1 MEFYLSLLTL
11 FGFRILLGLS
21 AYVVIL
27 TGQISMAQA
36 GFYALGAY
44 TAGAATS
51 MWGWPIGLAVL
62 LGALVGGGFG
72 FLVGFPALRVRGL
85 FLVIAT
91 LAFTEIVRMVFL
103 NLKYTIRVG
112 DRTVGPDGAEGFRG
126 ITYYY
131 QNGWSS
137 LEIVAFTWAFVL
149 LTLLAFWL
157 MDRSRAGAVLRA
169 VGEDE
174 LAASS
179 VGINLTAAKVSAMTA
194 GGFVA
199 GLAGGLYAHY
209 ASYVSQE
216 DFGVLLATF
225 AIAYALI
232 GGTGSVLGPIAG
244 VAFFSLLV
252 DGLRLLGDWRNLLFG
267 LLIVVMMNLR
277 PHGIIDV
284 GLVRRLGFRFRPGPT
299 RADARANA
307 RD

>member
-1 MEFYLSLLTL
+1 VEFYLSLLTL

-27 TGQISMAQA
+27 TGQISLAQA

-51 MWGWPIGLAVL
+51 MWGWPIFPAIL
-62 LGALVGGGFG
+62 LGGLVGGLFG
-72 FLVGFPALRVRGL
+72 LLVGFPALRVRGL

-103 NLKYTIRVG
+103 NLKYTIHVG
-112 DRTVGPDGAEGFRG
+112 NRTIGPAGAEGFRG
-126 ITYYY
+126 ITHYF

-137 LEIVAFTWAFVL
+137 LQIVAFTWFFVL
-149 LTLLAFWL
+149 VVLLAFWL

-179 VGINLTAAKVSAMTA
+179 VGINLTAAKVTAMTA

-199 GLAGGLYAHY
+199 GLAGALYAHY
-209 ASYVSQE
+209 ATYVSQE

-232 GGTGSVLGPIAG
+232 GGAGSVLGPIAG
-244 VAFFSLLV
+244 VLFFSLLI
-252 DGLRLLGDWRNLLFG
+252 DGLRFLGDWRNLLFG
-267 LLIVVMMNLR
+267 VLIVAMMNLR

-284 GLVRRLGFRFRPGPT
+284 GLVRRVRALLRPARG
-299 RADARANA
+299 RAYAGD
-307 RD
+307 

>member
-27 TGQISMAQA
+27 TGQISLAQA

-44 TAGAATS
+44 TAGAASS
-51 MWGWPIGLAVL
+51 MWGWPIFPAIL
-62 LGALVGGGFG
+62 LGGLVGGLFG

-103 NLKYTIRVG
+103 NLKYTIRIG
-112 DRTVGPDGAEGFRG
+112 DRTIGPAAAEGFRG
-126 ITYYY
+126 ITYYF

-137 LEIVAFTWAFVL
+137 LQIVGFTWIFVL
-149 LTLLAFWL
+149 AVLLAFWL

-179 VGINLTAAKVSAMTA
+179 VGINLTAAKVAAMTA

-199 GLAGGLYAHY
+199 GLAGALYAHY
-209 ASYVSQE
+209 ATYVSQE

-244 VAFFSLLV
+244 VLFFSLLI
-252 DGLRLLGDWRNLLFG
+252 DGLRFLGDWRNLLFG
-267 LLIVVMMNLR
+267 VLIVAMMNLR

-284 GLVRRLGFRFRPGPT
+284 GLVRRVASLLRPGGG
-299 RADARANA
+299 RAYAGD
-307 RD
+307 

>member
-1 MEFYLSLLTL
+1 MEFYWSLLTL

-44 TAGAATS
+44 TAGAAS
-51 MWGWPIGLAVL
+51 AIWGWPIVPAIL
-62 LGALVGGGFG
+62 LGGLVGGIFG

-103 NLKYTIRVG
+103 NLRYTIRVG
-112 DRTVGPDGAEGFRG
+112 DRTIGPAAAEGFRG
-126 ITYYY
+126 ITYYFE
-131 QNGWSS
+131 NGWSS
-137 LEIVAFTWAFVL
+137 VQIVAFTWVFVL
-149 LTLLAFWL
+149 LVLLGFWL

-174 LAASS
+174 LAAAS
-179 VGINLTAAKVSAMTA
+179 VGINLTTAKVAAMTA
-194 GGFVA
+194 GGLVA
-199 GLAGGLYAHY
+199 GLAGALYAHY
-209 ASYVSQE
+209 ATYVSQE

-225 AIAYALI
+225 AIAYPLI

-244 VAFFSLLV
+244 VLFFSALI
-252 DGLRLLGDWRNLLFG
+252 DGLRFLGDWRNLLFG
-267 LLIVVMMNLR
+267 VLIVAMMNLR
-277 PHGIIDV
+277 PHGIVDAA
-284 GLVRRLGFRFRPGPT
+284 LVRRLTLRRGARPRPVH
-299 RADARANA
+299 ALD
-307 RD
+307 

>member
-1 MEFYLSLLTL
+1 MDFYVSLLTL

-27 TGQISMAQA
+27 TGQISLAQA

-44 TAGAATS
+44 SAGAATAL
-51 MWGWPIGLAVL
+51 WGWPIVPAIL
-62 LGALVGGGFG
+62 LGAVVGGFFG

-112 DRTVGPDGAEGFRG
+112 DRTIGPAAGEGFRG
-126 ITYYY
+126 ITYYFEH
-131 QNGWSS
+131 GWSGLHILS
-137 LEIVAFTWAFVL
+137 FTWLFVAAVL
-149 LTLLAFWL
+149 LGLWL

-179 VGINLTAAKVSAMTA
+179 VGINLTAAKVSAMTL

-199 GLAGGLYAHY
+199 GMAGALYAHY

-225 AIAYALI
+225 AIAYALV
-232 GGTGSVLGPIAG
+232 GGTGGVLGPVAG
-244 VAFFSLLV
+244 VLFFSLLI
-252 DGLRLLGDWRNLLFG
+252 DGLRFLGDWRNLLFG
-267 LLIVVMMNLR
+267 VLIVAMMNLR
-277 PHGIIDV
+277 PHGLVDA
-284 GLVRRLGFRFRPGPT
+284 GLVRRLAGLRG
-299 RADARANA
+299 RASGTA
-307 RD
+307 

>member
-1 MEFYLSLLTL
+1 VEFYWSLLTL

-44 TAGAATS
+44 TAGAATAL
-51 MWGWPIGLAVL
+51 WGWPIVPAIVAGAV
-62 LGALVGGGFG
+62 VGGVFG

-91 LAFTEIVRMVFL
+91 LAFTEIVRLIFL
-103 NLKYTIRVG
+103 NLRYTVRIG
-112 DRTVGPDGAEGFRG
+112 DLTVGPSGAEGFRH

-131 QNGWSS
+131 QHGWST
-137 LEIVAFTWAFVL
+137 LQIVAFTWAFVL
-149 LTLLAFWL
+149 LALLAFWL

-174 LAASS
+174 LAAAS
-179 VGINLTAAKVSAMTA
+179 VGIDLTRAKVAAMTA

-209 ASYVSQE
+209 ATYVSQE
-216 DFGVLLATF
+216 DFGVLLAAF
-225 AIAYALI
+225 AIAYPLV
-232 GGTGSVLGPIAG
+232 GGTGSVLGPVAG
-244 VAFFSLLV
+244 VLFFSLLI
-252 DGLRLLGDWRNLLFG
+252 DGLRFLGDWRNLFFG
-267 LLIVVMMNLR
+267 VLIILMMNLR
-277 PHGIIDV
+277 PHGIVDV
-284 GLVRRLGFRFRPGPT
+284 GVVRRLGRAWSARRRP
-299 RADARANA
+299 AHAVH
-307 RD
+307 

>member
-1 MEFYLSLLTL
+1 VEFYLSLLTL

-21 AYVVIL
+21 AWVVIL

-44 TAGAATS
+44 TAGAATAI
-51 MWGWPIGLAVL
+51 WGWPIGGAIL
-62 LGALVGGGFG
+62 LGALVGGVFG

-103 NLKYTIRVG
+103 NLTYTVRIG
-112 DRTVGPDGAEGFRG
+112 GLTVGPSGAEGFRG
-126 ITYYY
+126 ITYYF
-131 QNGWSS
+131 QNGWTSR
-137 LEIVAFTWAFVL
+137 EIVAFTWLFVL
-149 LTLLAFWL
+149 LALLGFWL

-174 LAASS
+174 LAAAS
-179 VGINLTAAKVSAMTA
+179 VGINLTAVKVAAMTA
-194 GGFVA
+194 GGSVA
-199 GLAGGLYAHY
+199 GLAGALYAHY
-209 ASYVSQE
+209 ATYVSQE

-244 VAFFSLLV
+244 VLFFSALI
-252 DGLRLLGDWRNLLFG
+252 DGLRFLGDWRNLLFG
-267 LLIVVMMNLR
+267 VLIVAMMNLR

-284 GLVRRLGFRFRPGPT
+284 ALVRRLRRGLGFRAVAHAGR
-299 RADARANA
+299 
-307 RD
+307 

>member
-1 MEFYLSLLTL
+1 MEFYFSLLTL

-44 TAGAATS
+44 TAGAASS
-51 MWGWPIGLAVL
+51 MWGWPIFPAIL
-62 LGALVGGGFG
+62 LGGLVGGLFG
-72 FLVGFPALRVRGL
+72 FLVGFPALRVHGL

-112 DRTVGPDGAEGFRG
+112 DRTIGPAAAEGFRG
-126 ITYYY
+126 ITYYF

-137 LEIVAFTWAFVL
+137 LQIVGFTWLFVL
-149 LTLLAFWL
+149 AVLLAFWL

-179 VGINLTAAKVSAMTA
+179 VGINLTAAKVAAMTA

-199 GLAGGLYAHY
+199 GLAGALYAHY
-209 ASYVSQE
+209 ATYVSQE

-244 VAFFSLLV
+244 VLFFALLI
-252 DGLRLLGDWRNLLFG
+252 DGLRFLGDWRNLLFG
-267 LLIVVMMNLR
+267 VLIVAMMNLR

-284 GLVRRLGFRFRPGPT
+284 GLVRRVASLLRPAGG
-299 RADARANA
+299 RAYAGD
-307 RD
+307 

>member
-27 TGQISMAQA
+27 TGQISLAQA

-44 TAGAATS
+44 TAGAASS
-51 MWGWPIGLAVL
+51 MWGWPIFPAIL
-62 LGALVGGGFG
+62 LGGLVGGLFG
-72 FLVGFPALRVRGL
+72 LLVGFPALRVRGL

-103 NLKYTIRVG
+103 NLKYTIQIG
-112 DRTVGPDGAEGFRG
+112 DRTIGPAAAEGFRG
-126 ITYYY
+126 ITYYF

-137 LEIVAFTWAFVL
+137 LQIVGFTWIFVL
-149 LTLLAFWL
+149 AVLLAFWL

-179 VGINLTAAKVSAMTA
+179 VGINLTAAKVAAMTA

-199 GLAGGLYAHY
+199 GLAGALYAHY
-209 ASYVSQE
+209 ATYVSQE

-225 AIAYALI
+225 AIAYALV

-244 VAFFSLLV
+244 VLFFSLLI
-252 DGLRLLGDWRNLLFG
+252 DGLRFLGDWRNLLFG
-267 LLIVVMMNLR
+267 VLIVAMMNLR

-284 GLVRRLGFRFRPGPT
+284 GLVRRVASLLRPGGG
-299 RADARANA
+299 RAYAGD
-307 RD
+307 

>member
-1 MEFYLSLLTL
+1 VEFYLSLLTL

-44 TAGAATS
+44 TGGAATALF
-51 MWGWPIGLAVL
+51 GWPILPAIALGGLV
-62 LGALVGGGFG
+62 GALFG

-85 FLVIAT
+85 FLVVAT

-103 NLKYTIRVG
+103 NLRYTIRVG
-112 DRTVGPDGAEGFRG
+112 ALNVGPSGAEGFRG

-137 LEIVAFTWAFVL
+137 LWIVAFTWLFVL
-149 LTLLAFWL
+149 AVLAAFWL
-157 MDRSRAGAVLRA
+157 IDRSRAGAVLRA

-174 LAASS
+174 LAAAS
-179 VGINLTAAKVSAMTA
+179 VGINLTQVKVAAMAA
-194 GGFVA
+194 GGLVA
-199 GLAGGLYAHY
+199 GLAGALYAHY
-209 ASYVSQE
+209 ATYVSQE

-225 AIAYALI
+225 AVAYALV

-244 VAFFSLLV
+244 VLFFSLLV
-252 DGLRLLGDWRNLLFG
+252 DGLRFLGDWRNLLFG
-267 LLIVVMMNLR
+267 LLIVAMMNLR
-277 PHGIIDV
+277 PHGIVDAT
-284 GLVRRLGFRFRPGPT
+284 LVRRLAPG
-299 RADARANA
+299 RRRRQALADART
-307 RD
+307 

>member
-1 MEFYLSLLTL
+1 VEFYLSLLTL

-27 TGQISMAQA
+27 TGQISLAQA

-51 MWGWPIGLAVL
+51 MWGWPIFPAIL
-62 LGALVGGGFG
+62 LGGLVGGLFG
-72 FLVGFPALRVRGL
+72 LLVGFPALRVRGL

-112 DRTVGPDGAEGFRG
+112 DRTIGPAGAEGFRG
-126 ITYYY
+126 ITHYF

-137 LEIVAFTWAFVL
+137 LQIVAFTWFFVL
-149 LTLLAFWL
+149 VVLLAFWL
-157 MDRSRAGAVLRA
+157 VDRSRAGAVLRA

-179 VGINLTAAKVSAMTA
+179 VGINLTAAKVTAMTA

-199 GLAGGLYAHY
+199 GLAGALYAHY
-209 ASYVSQE
+209 ATYVSQE

-244 VAFFSLLV
+244 VLFFSLLI
-252 DGLRLLGDWRNLLFG
+252 DGLRFLGDWRNLLFG
-267 LLIVVMMNLR
+267 VLIVAMMNLR

-284 GLVRRLGFRFRPGPT
+284 GLVRRVRALLRPAGR
-299 RADARANA
+299 RAYAGD
-307 RD
+307 

>member
-27 TGQISMAQA
+27 TGQISLAQA

-44 TAGAATS
+44 TAGAASS
-51 MWGWPIGLAVL
+51 MWGWPIFPAIL
-62 LGALVGGGFG
+62 LGGLVGGLFG
-72 FLVGFPALRVRGL
+72 LLVGFPALRVRGL

-103 NLKYTIRVG
+103 NLKYTIRIG
-112 DRTVGPDGAEGFRG
+112 DRTIGPAAAEGFRG
-126 ITYYY
+126 ITYYF

-137 LEIVAFTWAFVL
+137 LQIVGFTWIFVL
-149 LTLLAFWL
+149 AVLLIFWL

-179 VGINLTAAKVSAMTA
+179 VGINLTAAKVTAMTA

-199 GLAGGLYAHY
+199 GLAGALYAHY
-209 ASYVSQE
+209 ATYVSQE

-244 VAFFSLLV
+244 VLFFSLLI
-252 DGLRLLGDWRNLLFG
+252 DGLRFLGDWRNLLFG
-267 LLIVVMMNLR
+267 VLIVAMMNLR

-284 GLVRRLGFRFRPGPT
+284 GLVRRVASLLRPGGG
-299 RADARANA
+299 RAYAGD
-307 RD
+307 

>member
-27 TGQISMAQA
+27 TGQISLAQA

-44 TAGAATS
+44 TAGAAS
-51 MWGWPIGLAVL
+51 SIWGWPIFPAIL
-62 LGALVGGGFG
+62 LGGLVGGLFG

-112 DRTVGPDGAEGFRG
+112 DRTIGPAAAEGFRG
-126 ITYYY
+126 ITYYFE
-131 QNGWSS
+131 NGWSS
-137 LEIVAFTWAFVL
+137 LQIVGFTWLFVL
-149 LTLLAFWL
+149 AVLLAFWL

-179 VGINLTAAKVSAMTA
+179 VGINLTAAKVAAMTA

-199 GLAGGLYAHY
+199 GLAGALYAHY
-209 ASYVSQE
+209 ATYVSQE

-244 VAFFSLLV
+244 VLFFSLLI
-252 DGLRLLGDWRNLLFG
+252 DGLRFLGDWRNLLFG
-267 LLIVVMMNLR
+267 VLIVAMMNLR

-284 GLVRRLGFRFRPGPT
+284 GLVRRIASLIRPAG
-299 RADARANA
+299 RKAYAGD
-307 RD
+307 

>member
-1 MEFYLSLLTL
+1 VEFYWSLLTL

-21 AYVVIL
+21 AYVVLL

-36 GFYALGAY
+36 GFYAIGAY
-44 TAGAATS
+44 TAGAAS
-51 MWGWPIGLAVL
+51 AIWGWPIVPAIVF
-62 LGALVGGGFG
+62 GALVGGVFG

-112 DRTVGPDGAEGFRG
+112 ERTIGPSGAEGFRG
-126 ITYYY
+126 ITHYF

-137 LEIVAFTWAFVL
+137 LQIVAFTWAFVL
-149 LTLLAFWL
+149 LVLALFWL
-157 MDRSRAGAVLRA
+157 VDRSRAGAVLRA

-179 VGINLTAAKVSAMTA
+179 VGISLTAVKVSAMTA
-194 GGFVA
+194 GGVVA
-199 GLAGGLYAHY
+199 GLAGALYAHY
-209 ASYVSQE
+209 ATYVSQE

-244 VAFFSLLV
+244 VLFFSLLI
-252 DGLRLLGDWRNLLFG
+252 DGLRFLGDWRNLLFG
-267 LLIVVMMNLR
+267 VLIVLMMNLR
-277 PHGIIDV
+277 PHGIVDV
-284 GLVRRLGFRFRPGPT
+284 GLVHRLQRLRSPRRT
-299 RADARANA
+299 AHA

>member
-1 MEFYLSLLTL
+1 VEFYLSLLTL

-27 TGQISMAQA
+27 TGQISLAQA

-51 MWGWPIGLAVL
+51 MWGWPIFPAIL
-62 LGALVGGGFG
+62 LGGLVGGLFG
-72 FLVGFPALRVRGL
+72 LLVGFPALRVRGL

-112 DRTVGPDGAEGFRG
+112 DRTIGPAGAEGFRG
-126 ITYYY
+126 ITHYF

-137 LEIVAFTWAFVL
+137 LQIVAFTWFFVL
-149 LTLLAFWL
+149 VVLLAFWL
-157 MDRSRAGAVLRA
+157 VDRSRAGAVLRA

-179 VGINLTAAKVSAMTA
+179 VGINLTAAKVTAMTA

-199 GLAGGLYAHY
+199 GLAGALYAHY
-209 ASYVSQE
+209 ATYVSQE

-244 VAFFSLLV
+244 VLFFSFLI
-252 DGLRLLGDWRNLLFG
+252 DGLRFLGDWRNLLFG
-267 LLIVVMMNLR
+267 VLIVAMMNLR

-284 GLVRRLGFRFRPGPT
+284 GLVRRVRALLRPAGG
-299 RADARANA
+299 RAYAGD
-307 RD
+307 

>member
-1 MEFYLSLLTL
+1 VEFYWSLLTL

-21 AYVVIL
+21 AYVVLL

-36 GFYALGAY
+36 GFYAIGAY
-44 TAGAATS
+44 TAGAAS
-51 MWGWPIGLAVL
+51 AIWGWPIVPAIVF
-62 LGALVGGGFG
+62 GALVGGVFG

-112 DRTVGPDGAEGFRG
+112 ERTIGPSGAEGFRG
-126 ITYYY
+126 ITHYF

-137 LEIVAFTWAFVL
+137 LQIVAFTWAFVL
-149 LTLLAFWL
+149 LVLALFWL
-157 MDRSRAGAVLRA
+157 VDRSRAGAVLRA

-179 VGINLTAAKVSAMTA
+179 VGISLTAVKVSAMTA

-199 GLAGGLYAHY
+199 GLAGALYAHY
-209 ASYVSQE
+209 ATYVSQE

-244 VAFFSLLV
+244 VLFFSLLI
-252 DGLRLLGDWRNLLFG
+252 DGLRFLGDWRNLLFG
-267 LLIVVMMNLR
+267 VLIVLMMNLR
-277 PHGIIDV
+277 PHGIVDV
-284 GLVRRLGFRFRPGPT
+284 GLVHRLQRLRSPRRT
-299 RADARANA
+299 AHA

>member
-27 TGQISMAQA
+27 TGQISLAQA

-44 TAGAATS
+44 TAGAASS
-51 MWGWPIGLAVL
+51 MWGWPIFPAIL
-62 LGALVGGGFG
+62 LGGLVGGLFG

-103 NLKYTIRVG
+103 NLKYTIQIG
-112 DRTVGPDGAEGFRG
+112 DRTIGPAAAEGFRG
-126 ITYYY
+126 ITYYF

-137 LEIVAFTWAFVL
+137 LQIVGFTWIFVL
-149 LTLLAFWL
+149 AVLLAFWL

-179 VGINLTAAKVSAMTA
+179 VGINLTAAKVAAMTA

-199 GLAGGLYAHY
+199 GLAGALYAHY
-209 ASYVSQE
+209 ATYVSQE

-244 VAFFSLLV
+244 VLFFSLLI
-252 DGLRLLGDWRNLLFG
+252 DGLRFLGDWRNLLFG
-267 LLIVVMMNLR
+267 VLIVAMMNLR

-284 GLVRRLGFRFRPGPT
+284 GLVRRVASLLRPGG
-299 RADARANA
+299 RKAYAGD
-307 RD
+307 

>member
-27 TGQISMAQA
+27 TGQISLAQA

-44 TAGAATS
+44 TAGAASS
-51 MWGWPIGLAVL
+51 MWGWPIFPAIL
-62 LGALVGGGFG
+62 LGGLVGGLFG
-72 FLVGFPALRVRGL
+72 LLVGFPALRVRGL

-112 DRTVGPDGAEGFRG
+112 DRTIGPAAAEGFRG
-126 ITYYY
+126 ITYYF

-137 LEIVAFTWAFVL
+137 LQIVAFTWFFVL
-149 LTLLAFWL
+149 VVLLAFWL

-179 VGINLTAAKVSAMTA
+179 VGINLTAAKVAAMTA

-199 GLAGGLYAHY
+199 GLAGALYAHY
-209 ASYVSQE
+209 ATYVSQE

-244 VAFFSLLV
+244 VLFFSLLI
-252 DGLRLLGDWRNLLFG
+252 DGLRFLGDWRNLLFG
-267 LLIVVMMNLR
+267 VLIVAMMNLR

-284 GLVRRLGFRFRPGPT
+284 GLVRRVASLLRPGG
-299 RADARANA
+299 RKAYAGD
-307 RD
+307 

>member
-27 TGQISMAQA
+27 TGQISLAQA

-44 TAGAATS
+44 TAGAASS
-51 MWGWPIGLAVL
+51 MWGWPIFPAIL
-62 LGALVGGGFG
+62 LGGLVGGLFG

-103 NLKYTIRVG
+103 NLKYTIQIG
-112 DRTVGPDGAEGFRG
+112 DRTIGPAAAEGFRG
-126 ITYYY
+126 ITYYF

-137 LEIVAFTWAFVL
+137 LQIVGFTWIFVL
-149 LTLLAFWL
+149 AVLLAFWL

-179 VGINLTAAKVSAMTA
+179 VGINLTAAKVAAMTA

-199 GLAGGLYAHY
+199 GLAGALYAHY
-209 ASYVSQE
+209 ATYVSQE

-244 VAFFSLLV
+244 VLFFSLLI
-252 DGLRLLGDWRNLLFG
+252 DGLRFLGDWRNLLFG
-267 LLIVVMMNLR
+267 VLIVAMMNLR

-284 GLVRRLGFRFRPGPT
+284 GLVRRVASLLRPGGG
-299 RADARANA
+299 RAYAGD
-307 RD
+307 

>member
-1 MEFYLSLLTL
+1 MEFYVSLLTL

-36 GFYALGAY
+36 GFYAIGAY

-51 MWGWPIGLAVL
+51 MWGWPIAPAIV
-62 LGALVGGGFG
+62 LGALVGGLFG

-103 NLKYTIRVG
+103 NLQYTIRVG
-112 DRTVGPDGAEGFRG
+112 DRNIGPSGAEGFRG
-126 ITYYY
+126 ITYYFEH
-131 QNGWSS
+131 GWSS
-137 LEIVAFTWAFVL
+137 LQIVTFTWAFVVL
-149 LTLLAFWL
+149 VLVGLWLT
-157 MDRSRAGAVLRA
+157 DRSRAGAVLRA

-179 VGINLTAAKVSAMTA
+179 VGINLTAVKVAAMTA
-194 GGFVA
+194 GGLIA
-199 GLAGGLYAHY
+199 GLAGALYAHY
-209 ASYVSQE
+209 ATYVSQE

-244 VAFFSLLV
+244 VLFFSLLI
-252 DGLRLLGDWRNLLFG
+252 DGLRFLGDWRNLLFG
-267 LLIVVMMNLR
+267 VLIVLMMNVR

-284 GLVRRLGFRFRPGPT
+284 GLMRRLGSFPRP
-299 RADARANA
+299 ARRMAHA
-307 RD
+307 RR

>member
-1 MEFYLSLLTL
+1 MDFYISLLTL

-27 TGQISMAQA
+27 TGQISLAQA

-44 TAGAATS
+44 SAGAATAL
-51 MWGWPIGLAVL
+51 WGWPIVPAIL
-62 LGALVGGGFG
+62 LGAVVGGFFG

-112 DRTVGPDGAEGFRG
+112 DRTIGPAAGEGFRG
-126 ITYYY
+126 ITYYFEH
-131 QNGWSS
+131 GWSG
-137 LEIVAFTWAFVL
+137 LHILGFTWLFVAAVL
-149 LTLLAFWL
+149 LGLWL

-179 VGINLTAAKVSAMTA
+179 VGISLTAAKVSAMTL

-199 GLAGGLYAHY
+199 GMAGALYAHY

-225 AIAYALI
+225 AIAYALV
-232 GGTGSVLGPIAG
+232 GGAGSVLGPVAG
-244 VAFFSLLV
+244 VLFFSLLI
-252 DGLRLLGDWRNLLFG
+252 DGLRFLGDWRNLLFG
-267 LLIVVMMNLR
+267 VLIVAMMNLR
-277 PHGIIDV
+277 PHGLVDA
-284 GLVRRLGFRFRPGPT
+284 GLVRRLAGLRR
-299 RADARANA
+299 RASAGA
-307 RD
+307 

>member
-1 MEFYLSLLTL
+1 VEFYLSLLTL

-27 TGQISMAQA
+27 TGQISLAQA

-51 MWGWPIGLAVL
+51 MWGWPIFPAIL
-62 LGALVGGGFG
+62 LGGLVGGLFG
-72 FLVGFPALRVRGL
+72 LLVGFPALRVRGL

-112 DRTVGPDGAEGFRG
+112 NRTIGPAGAEGFRG
-126 ITYYY
+126 ITHYF

-137 LEIVAFTWAFVL
+137 LQIVAFTWFFVL
-149 LTLLAFWL
+149 VVLLAFWF

-179 VGINLTAAKVSAMTA
+179 VGINLTAAKVTAMTA

-199 GLAGGLYAHY
+199 GLAGALYAHY
-209 ASYVSQE
+209 ATYVSQE

-244 VAFFSLLV
+244 VLFFSLLI
-252 DGLRLLGDWRNLLFG
+252 DGLRFLGDWRNLLFG
-267 LLIVVMMNLR
+267 VLIVAMMNLR

-284 GLVRRLGFRFRPGPT
+284 GLVRRVRTLLRPARG
-299 RADARANA
+299 RAYAGD
-307 RD
+307 

>member
-1 MEFYLSLLTL
+1 MEFYLSLLTF

-44 TAGAATS
+44 TAGAATA
-51 MWGWPIGLAVL
+51 MWGWPIVPAIL
-62 LGALVGGGFG
+62 LGAVVGGLFG

-91 LAFTEIVRMVFL
+91 LAFTEIVRMAFL
-103 NLKYTIRVG
+103 NLTYTIRVG
-112 DRTVGPDGAEGFRG
+112 DRTVGPAGAEGFRG
-126 ITYYY
+126 ITHYF
-131 QNGWSS
+131 QNGWTSGQ
-137 LEIVAFTWAFVL
+137 IVAFTWVFVL
-149 LTLLAFWL
+149 LVLAGFWL

-174 LAASS
+174 LAAASA
-179 VGINLTAAKVSAMTA
+179 GISLTAVKVAAMTA

-199 GLAGGLYAHY
+199 GLAGALYAHY
-209 ASYVSQE
+209 ATYVSQE

-232 GGTGSVLGPIAG
+232 GGTGSVAGPIAG
-244 VAFFSLLV
+244 VVFFSLLI
-252 DGLRLLGDWRNLLFG
+252 DGLRFLGDWRNLLFG
-267 LLIVVMMNLR
+267 ALIVLMMNLR
-277 PHGIIDV
+277 PHGIVDA
-284 GLVRRLGFRFRPGPT
+284 GLVRRLTVRSRPRPE
-299 RADARANA
+299 AA
-307 RD
+307 

>member
-36 GFYALGAY
+36 GFYAIGAY

-51 MWGWPIGLAVL
+51 MWGWPIVPAVL
-62 LGALVGGGFG
+62 LGAVAGGAFG

-103 NLKYTIRVG
+103 NLNRTIRVG
-112 DRTVGPDGAEGFRG
+112 ERTIGPAGAEGFRG

-137 LEIVAFTWAFVL
+137 LHIAGLTWAFVL
-149 LTLLAFWL
+149 LALLGFWL

-179 VGINLTAAKVSAMTA
+179 VGVNLTAAKVSAMTA

-199 GLAGGLYAHY
+199 GLAGALYAHY
-209 ASYVSQE
+209 ATYVSQE

-244 VAFFSLLV
+244 VLFFSLLI
-252 DGLRLLGDWRNLLFG
+252 DGLRFLGDWRNLLFG
-267 LLIVVMMNLR
+267 VLIVAMMNLR
-277 PHGIIDV
+277 PHGIIDAAF
-284 GLVRRLGFRFRPGPT
+284 VRRVAALIRPVPKT
-299 RADARANA
+299 AHA

>member
-1 MEFYLSLLTL
+1 MDFYVSLLTL

-27 TGQISMAQA
+27 TGQISLAQA

-44 TAGAATS
+44 SAGAATAL
-51 MWGWPIGLAVL
+51 WGWPIVPAIL
-62 LGALVGGGFG
+62 LGAVVGGFFG

-112 DRTVGPDGAEGFRG
+112 DRTIGPAAGEGFRG
-126 ITYYY
+126 ITYYFEH
-131 QNGWSS
+131 GWSG
-137 LEIVAFTWAFVL
+137 LHILGFTWLFAAAVL
-149 LTLLAFWL
+149 LGLWL

-179 VGINLTAAKVSAMTA
+179 VGINLTAAKVSAMTL

-199 GLAGGLYAHY
+199 GMAGGLYAHY

-225 AIAYALI
+225 AIAYALV
-232 GGTGSVLGPIAG
+232 GGTGSVLGPVAG
-244 VAFFSLLV
+244 VLFFSLLI
-252 DGLRLLGDWRNLLFG
+252 DGLRFLGDWRNLLFG
-267 LLIVVMMNLR
+267 VLIVAMMNLR
-277 PHGIIDV
+277 PHGLVDA
-284 GLVRRLGFRFRPGPT
+284 GLVRRLAGLRR
-299 RADARANA
+299 RASAGA
-307 RD
+307 

>member
-1 MEFYLSLLTL
+1 MEFYWSLLTL

-44 TAGAATS
+44 TAGAATA
-51 MWGWPIGLAVL
+51 MWGWPIVPAIL
-62 LGALVGGGFG
+62 LGALVGGVFG

-112 DRTVGPDGAEGFRG
+112 DRTIGPAGGEGFRG
-126 ITYYY
+126 ITYYFE
-131 QNGWSS
+131 NGWSTVQ
-137 LEIVAFTWAFVL
+137 IVGFTWAWVL
-149 LTLLAFWL
+149 LVLLAFWL

-174 LAASS
+174 LAAAS
-179 VGINLTAAKVSAMTA
+179 VGINLTRAKVSAMTA

-199 GLAGGLYAHY
+199 GMAGALYAHY

-225 AIAYALI
+225 AIAYPLV

-244 VAFFSLLV
+244 VLFFSFLV
-252 DGLRLLGDWRNLLFG
+252 DGLRFLGDWRNLLFG
-267 LLIVVMMNLR
+267 VLIVVMMNLR
-277 PHGIIDV
+277 PHGIVDV
-284 GLVRRLGFRFRPGPT
+284 ALVRRLGARLRPRPKPVYAG
-299 RADARANA
+299 D
-307 RD
+307 

>member
-44 TAGAATS
+44 TAGAASS
-51 MWGWPIGLAVL
+51 MWGWPIFPAIL
-62 LGALVGGGFG
+62 LGGLVGGLFG

-112 DRTVGPDGAEGFRG
+112 DRTIGPAAAEGFRG
-126 ITYYY
+126 ITYYF

-137 LEIVAFTWAFVL
+137 LQIVAFTWFFVL
-149 LTLLAFWL
+149 LVLLAFWL

-179 VGINLTAAKVSAMTA
+179 VGINLTAAKVAAMTA

-199 GLAGGLYAHY
+199 GLAGALYAHY
-209 ASYVSQE
+209 ATYVSQE

-244 VAFFSLLV
+244 VLFFSLLI
-252 DGLRLLGDWRNLLFG
+252 DGLRFLGDWRNLLFG
-267 LLIVVMMNLR
+267 VLIVAMMNLR

-284 GLVRRLGFRFRPGPT
+284 DLVRRLVSLLRPGGR
-299 RADARANA
+299 RAYAGD
-307 RD
+307 

>member
-1 MEFYLSLLTL
+1 VEFYLSLLTL

-27 TGQISMAQA
+27 TGQISLAQA

-44 TAGAATS
+44 TAGAASS
-51 MWGWPIGLAVL
+51 MWGWPIFPAIL
-62 LGALVGGGFG
+62 LGGLVGGLFG
-72 FLVGFPALRVRGL
+72 LLVGFPALRVRGL

-103 NLKYTIRVG
+103 NLKYTIRIG
-112 DRTVGPDGAEGFRG
+112 DRTIGPAAAEGFRG
-126 ITYYY
+126 ITYYF

-137 LEIVAFTWAFVL
+137 LQIVGFTWIFVL
-149 LTLLAFWL
+149 AVLLIFWL

-179 VGINLTAAKVSAMTA
+179 VGINLTAAKVAAMTA

-199 GLAGGLYAHY
+199 GLAGALYAHY
-209 ASYVSQE
+209 ATYVSQE

-244 VAFFSLLV
+244 VLFFSLLI
-252 DGLRLLGDWRNLLFG
+252 DGLRFLGDWRNLLFG
-267 LLIVVMMNLR
+267 VLIVAMMNLR

-284 GLVRRLGFRFRPGPT
+284 GLVRRVASLLRPGGG
-299 RADARANA
+299 RAYAGD
-307 RD
+307 

>member
-1 MEFYLSLLTL
+1 VEFYLSLITL

-44 TAGAATS
+44 TAGAATA
-51 MWGWPIGLAVL
+51 MWGWPIVPAVL
-62 LGALVGGGFG
+62 LGAVVGGGFG

-112 DRTVGPDGAEGFRG
+112 DRTIGPAAGEGFRG
-126 ITYYY
+126 ITHYFE
-131 QNGWSS
+131 NGWSPAQ
-137 LEIVAFTWAFVL
+137 IAGFTWLFVL
-149 LTLLAFWL
+149 AVLLAFWL

-199 GLAGGLYAHY
+199 GLAGALYAHY
-209 ASYVSQE
+209 ATYVSQE

-225 AIAYALI
+225 AIAYPLV

-244 VAFFSLLV
+244 VVFFGFLLE
-252 DGLRLLGDWRNLLFG
+252 GLRFLGDWRNLLFG
-267 LLIVVMMNLR
+267 VLIVAMMNLR
-277 PHGIIDV
+277 PHGIVDA
-284 GLVRRLGFRFRPGPT
+284 GLVRRLAMRWRLK
-299 RADARANA
+299 RKALHARA
-307 RD
+307 

>member
-1 MEFYLSLLTL
+1 MDFYVSLLTL

-27 TGQISMAQA
+27 TGQISLAQA

-44 TAGAATS
+44 SAGAATAL
-51 MWGWPIGLAVL
+51 WGWPIVPAIL
-62 LGALVGGGFG
+62 LGAVVGGFFG

-112 DRTVGPDGAEGFRG
+112 DRTIGPAAGEGFRG
-126 ITYYY
+126 ITYYFEH
-131 QNGWSS
+131 GWSG
-137 LEIVAFTWAFVL
+137 LHIMGFTWLFVAAVL
-149 LTLLAFWL
+149 LGLWL

-179 VGINLTAAKVSAMTA
+179 VGINLTTAKVSAMTL

-199 GLAGGLYAHY
+199 GMAGALYAHY

-225 AIAYALI
+225 AIAYALV
-232 GGTGSVLGPIAG
+232 GGAGSVLGPVAG
-244 VAFFSLLV
+244 VLFFSALI
-252 DGLRLLGDWRNLLFG
+252 DGLRFLGDWRNLLFG
-267 LLIVVMMNLR
+267 VLIVAMMNLR
-277 PHGIIDV
+277 PHGLIDA
-284 GLVRRLGFRFRPGPT
+284 GLIRRLTALRG
-299 RADARANA
+299 RARGTA
-307 RD
+307 

>member
-1 MEFYLSLLTL
+1 MEFYISLLTF

-21 AYVVIL
+21 GYVVLL

-51 MWGWPIGLAVL
+51 MWGWPIFPAIL
-62 LGALVGGGFG
+62 LGGLVGALFG
-72 FLVGFPALRVRGL
+72 FLVGFPALRVHGL

-103 NLKYTIRVG
+103 NLKYTIRIG
-112 DRTVGPDGAEGFRG
+112 DRTIGPAAAEGFRG
-126 ITYYY
+126 ITYYFE
-131 QNGWSS
+131 NGWSS
-137 LEIVAFTWAFVL
+137 WQIVAFTWLFVL
-149 LTLLAFWL
+149 LALLGFWL

-174 LAASS
+174 LAAAS

-194 GGFVA
+194 GGLVA
-199 GLAGGLYAHY
+199 GLAGALYAHY
-209 ASYVSQE
+209 ATYVSQE

-244 VAFFSLLV
+244 VLFFALLI
-252 DGLRLLGDWRNLLFG
+252 DGLRFLGDWRNLLFG
-267 LLIVVMMNLR
+267 VLIIVMMNLR

-284 GLVRRLGFRFRPGPT
+284 DLVHRLGLLVRRGRT
-299 RADARANA
+299 TAHARH
-307 RD
+307 

>member
-1 MEFYLSLLTL
+1 MEFYWSLLTL

-44 TAGAATS
+44 TAGAATAL
-51 MWGWPIGLAVL
+51 WGWPIVPAIL
-62 LGALVGGGFG
+62 LGGLVGGIFG

-112 DRTVGPDGAEGFRG
+112 DRTIGPAAAEGFRG
-126 ITYYY
+126 ITYYFE
-131 QNGWSS
+131 NGWSS
-137 LEIVAFTWAFVL
+137 LQIVGFTWLFVL
-149 LTLLAFWL
+149 AVLLAFWL

-179 VGINLTAAKVSAMTA
+179 VGINLTTAKVSAMTA
-194 GGFVA
+194 GGIVA
-199 GLAGGLYAHY
+199 GLAGALYAHY
-209 ASYVSQE
+209 ATYLSQE
-216 DFGVLLATF
+216 DFGVLLASF

-244 VAFFSLLV
+244 VFFFSLLI
-252 DGLRLLGDWRNLLFG
+252 DGLRFLGDWRNLLFG
-267 LLIVVMMNLR
+267 VLIVAMMNLR

-284 GLVRRLGFRFRPGPT
+284 GLVRRVAALLRPGT
-299 RADARANA
+299 RAYAGD
-307 RD
+307 

>member
-1 MEFYLSLLTL
+1 VEFYLSLLTL

-27 TGQISMAQA
+27 TGQISLAQA

-44 TAGAATS
+44 TAGAASS
-51 MWGWPIGLAVL
+51 MWGWPIFPAIL
-62 LGALVGGGFG
+62 LGGLVGGLFG
-72 FLVGFPALRVRGL
+72 LLVGFPALRVRGL

-112 DRTVGPDGAEGFRG
+112 DRTIGPAAAEGFRG
-126 ITYYY
+126 ITYYF

-137 LEIVAFTWAFVL
+137 LQIVAFTWFFVL
-149 LTLLAFWL
+149 VVLLAFWL

-179 VGINLTAAKVSAMTA
+179 VGINLTAAKVAAMTA

-199 GLAGGLYAHY
+199 GLAGALYAHY
-209 ASYVSQE
+209 ATYVSQE

-244 VAFFSLLV
+244 VLFFSLLI
-252 DGLRLLGDWRNLLFG
+252 DGLRFLGDWRNLLFG
-267 LLIVVMMNLR
+267 VLIVAMMNLR

-284 GLVRRLGFRFRPGPT
+284 GLVRRVASLLRPGGG
-299 RADARANA
+299 RAYAGD
-307 RD
+307 

>member
-1 MEFYLSLLTL
+1 MDFYVSLLTL

-27 TGQISMAQA
+27 TGQISLAQA

-44 TAGAATS
+44 SAGAATAL
-51 MWGWPIGLAVL
+51 WGWPIVPAIL
-62 LGALVGGGFG
+62 LGAVVGGFFG

-112 DRTVGPDGAEGFRG
+112 DRTIGPAAGEGFRG
-126 ITYYY
+126 ITYYFEH
-131 QNGWSS
+131 GWSG
-137 LEIVAFTWAFVL
+137 LHIMGFTWLFVAAVL
-149 LTLLAFWL
+149 LGLWL

-179 VGINLTAAKVSAMTA
+179 VGINLTAVKVSAMTL

-199 GLAGGLYAHY
+199 GMAGALYAHY

-225 AIAYALI
+225 AIAYALV
-232 GGTGSVLGPIAG
+232 GGAGSVLGPVAG
-244 VAFFSLLV
+244 VLFFSLLI
-252 DGLRLLGDWRNLLFG
+252 DGLRFLGDWRNLLFG
-267 LLIVVMMNLR
+267 ILIVAMMNLR
-277 PHGIIDV
+277 PHGLIDA
-284 GLVRRLGFRFRPGPT
+284 GLVRRLAALRG
-299 RADARANA
+299 RASGTA
-307 RD
+307 

>member
-27 TGQISMAQA
+27 TGQISLAQA

-44 TAGAATS
+44 TAGAASS
-51 MWGWPIGLAVL
+51 MWGWPIFPAIL
-62 LGALVGGGFG
+62 LGGLVGGLFG
-72 FLVGFPALRVRGL
+72 LLVGFPALRVRGL

-103 NLKYTIRVG
+103 NLKYTIRIG
-112 DRTVGPDGAEGFRG
+112 DRTIGPAAAEGFRG
-126 ITYYY
+126 ITYYF

-137 LEIVAFTWAFVL
+137 LQIVGFTWIFVL
-149 LTLLAFWL
+149 AVLLIFWL

-179 VGINLTAAKVSAMTA
+179 VGINLTAAKVAAMTA

-199 GLAGGLYAHY
+199 GLAGALYAHY
-209 ASYVSQE
+209 ATYVSQE

-244 VAFFSLLV
+244 VLFFSLLI
-252 DGLRLLGDWRNLLFG
+252 DGLRFLGDWRNLLFG
-267 LLIVVMMNLR
+267 VLIVAMMNLR

-284 GLVRRLGFRFRPGPT
+284 GLVRRVASLLRPGGG
-299 RADARANA
+299 RAYAGD
-307 RD
+307 